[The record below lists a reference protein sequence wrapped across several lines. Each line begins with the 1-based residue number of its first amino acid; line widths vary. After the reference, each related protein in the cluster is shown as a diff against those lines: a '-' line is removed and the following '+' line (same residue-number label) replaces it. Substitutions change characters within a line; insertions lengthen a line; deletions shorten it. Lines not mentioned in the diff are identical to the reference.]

1 VTAANA
7 LTLFRALAGIPVFI
21 LLRVDQAA
29 IALAIFAAAAVS
41 DALDGFLARRG
52 GTAGP
57 RGALLDPLADK
68 VLVVLTLAGLSSTGL
83 VPAAFAQIVA
93 LREGAVA
100 ALRLIAYRRHAA
112 IDTGSAAK
120 IKTAAELVAITMLM
134 VGRPPSLLSD
144 LGVGLLGVALVIGIG
159 TLPLYVPRAAG
170 KLT

>member
-1 VTAANA
+1 MTAANA
-7 LTLFRALAGIPVFI
+7 LTLFRAVAGIPVFM
-21 LLRVDQAA
+21 LLRADQPI
-29 IALAIFAAAAVS
+29 IALAIFVAAALS

-68 VLVVLTLAGLSSTGL
+68 VLVVLALAGLSSTGH
-83 VPAAFAQIVA
+83 VPAAFAQLVA

-100 ALRLIAYRRHAA
+100 ALRMIAYRRHAA
-112 IDTGSAAK
+112 IDTGIVAK
-120 IKTAAELVAITMLM
+120 IKTAIELVAIAILI

-144 LGVGLLGVALVIGIG
+144 AGVALLACALVIGIG
-159 TLPLYVPRAAG
+159 TLPMYVPRAAG